1 VVPAAMHPLSCPP
14 GQRPVVLIAGGGIAA
29 LEGLL
34 ALRDLAGDRVAVRMV
49 ASSPWFS
56 HRPLAV
62 AEPFG
67 GQPAPRFDLRRICA
81 DQDAQFEEG
90 TLERVDPDRKHAFT
104 TSGEVFDYDALVVA
118 LGAQRHSWLH
128 EAATL
133 FGPGYADRI
142 GLYLREASEGLVE
155 SIAFVVP
162 PAETWPFP
170 IYELALLAAR
180 RASERDWTVALKIVT
195 PEAEPLE
202 VFGGDASDA
211 VRELLAR
218 AGVQSHLGCS
228 VKRIDGTSVSVVPHG
243 AGPIAADRVVT
254 LPRLTGPKL
263 AGLPTDHDGFLP
275 VDAYGRIVG
284 EPDIYAAGDATA
296 LPIKQGGVAAQ
307 HADTVAAHIA
317 ARTGA
322 SSSPEPFR
330 PILRAVLLTGDD
342 PLYLQAEITGGRGG
356 GSVAARRPLSSPVDK
371 LVAGYIPDYLF
382 GSDAAHGPV
391 ASEPGEPP
399 VREAAG
405 A

>member
-1 VVPAAMHPLSCPP
+1 VAPTAMRTLSCPP
-14 GQRPVVLIAGGGIAA
+14 GQRPVVLIAGGGVAA
-29 LEGLL
+29 LETLL
-34 ALRDLAGDRVAVRMV
+34 ALRDLAGDRVTVRMV

-56 HRPLAV
+56 YRPLAV
-62 AEPFG
+62 AEAFG
-67 GQPAPRFDLRRICA
+67 GGPTPRFDLRRICA
-81 DQDAQFEEG
+81 DQDVQFDEG
-90 TLERVDPDRKHAFT
+90 TLERVDADRKHAFST
-104 TSGEVFDYDALVVA
+104 TREVFDYDALVVA
-118 LGAQRHSWLH
+118 VGAQRHSWMH

-142 GLYLREASEGLVE
+142 ALYQREASEGSAK

-162 PAETWPFP
+162 PGETWPLP

-180 RASERDWTVALKIVT
+180 RASEGGWTVALKIVT
-195 PEAEPLE
+195 PEAQPLE

-211 VRELLAR
+211 VRELLASER
-218 AGVQSHLGCS
+218 VRIHLGCS
-228 VKRIDGTSVSVVPHG
+228 VRRIDGSSMSVVPHD
-243 AGPIAADRVVT
+243 AGPIPADRVVT
-254 LPRLTGPKL
+254 LPRLAGPKL
-263 AGLPTDHDGFLP
+263 TGLPTDHDGFLP

-284 EPDIYAAGDATA
+284 QPDIYAAGDATA

-317 ARTGA
+317 ARIGA

-356 GSVAARRPLSSPVDK
+356 GSVAARRPLSSPADK
-371 LVAGYIPDYLF
+371 LVAGYISEYLF
-382 GSDAAHGPV
+382 EGEAGRGAV
-391 ASEPGEPP
+391 ASEPNRHL
-399 VREAAG
+399 VQEAAG